1 MLKKYEM
8 SADSLAEDI
17 IVTRAKF
24 SSYYKIIIEGKKTGR
39 KLTKKYRNFDD
50 LLYQYIKLAIR
61 CAYLEDK
68 LEEMEENSI

>member
-8 SADSLAEDI
+8 SAECLVEDI

-24 SSYYKIIIEGKKTGR
+24 SSYYKVIIEGKKTGR
-39 KLTKKYRNFDD
+39 KLTKKYKDFDD

-61 CAYLEDK
+61 CAYLEER
-68 LEEMEENSI
+68 LEEREE